1 MANIFLIGVIAFA
14 KQLEVEKK
22 LYGNWYLFSMHVTK
36 C

>member
-1 MANIFLIGVIAFA
+1 MANIFLIAFA
-14 KQLEVEKK
+14 KQLGVEKK